1 MINLCTYILPFILK
15 IMNLLTRKAGI
26 WIMII
31 GLLIMIP
38 INILLIEFVNENI
51 DVDIPGLFI
60 VIIGLIIT
68 ITRWKK

>member
-1 MINLCTYILPFILK
+1 MINLCPYILSFILK
-15 IMNLLTRKAGI
+15 IINLLTRKAGI

>member
-1 MINLCTYILPFILK
+1 
-15 IMNLLTRKAGI
+15 
-26 WIMII
+26 MII